1 MADIDPTL
9 MQTFL
14 EESEE
19 NLAIAEKHLL
29 DMESS
34 DQFTLDDISAIF
46 RAIHSFKGGSSFF
59 NLTTLVN
66 LLHVVESL
74 LSNLQNS
81 VFPPTK
87 EMFSAVLESLD
98 VARTM
103 LYSQDYGESTDITI
117 YVGKITQLNA
127 NGLNKNT
134 GFHLFEEDEEQGK
147 PTAQELPKAESI
159 TAKEPSPSK
168 KEEPKIEEKPETQA
182 NKNGR
187 TSNTV
192 SPESNIKTFEGEKK
206 QNITKNKAAN
216 VKISKNPNKKSNEK
230 EKESKNRRKENE
242 GRKSQQSSTV
252 RVKTELIDNILD
264 QVGEVI
270 LVRNQLAKKY
280 PDEDMVGALSQRIG
294 KLHNTILETRMQ
306 SVSTL
311 FEKFH
316 RVVRDLSLQLDKNI
330 VLHIDAG
337 EVELDRTI
345 LESFSDPMT
354 HLVRNAADHGLEP
367 TSERVHAGK
376 SPQGNLYL
384 SASQKGGKVEIEVE
398 DDGAGIDVENVRERA
413 VEKGLI
419 SEHMAEEMSESAI
432 MNLIMLPGFSTRLE
446 ASELSGRG
454 VGMDVV
460 KSSVE
465 DAGGALKV
473 FSRQGKGTKF
483 TASFPLT
490 LAIATALIVKA
501 KDQRFA
507 IPELM
512 VDEISTIRWS
522 QRDEVIK
529 ISEGQ
534 MFFKHRGVLIPTMLL
549 SDVLQINNSGVMQVD
564 KYMFKNVVLCKHNG
578 VPFSIIVDKI
588 LNIEDIAVKGL
599 PLLISD
605 CSMFSGL
612 TVLENGEVSMLL
624 DMSKIG
630 EDILS
635 KTATNVHDDEVNDLK
650 QTAGES
656 RKEQIIVFTNAEN
669 EYFGIHIDFLSEISS
684 IKSDEVE
691 KVGEAEFYKLH
702 GNHVPLIRIEDY
714 LPVSQPDNRNN
725 LLVFVSSTNFPIGI
739 IATKAIKVKHIGDD
753 LNSKLADRN
762 GVLSTIID
770 DGHMVTILDMYALFR
785 RRAPEHFKTFDN
797 IGKGVCV
804 LLVEDTS
811 FFIVLLNQYLTEAGF
826 EVIVAKDGVE
836 ALEQLHKEENQIKA
850 MISDIIMPKMDG
862 FELIERVR
870 RSKIKQ
876 IANIPSIAVT
886 AISEEEH
893 IARIKESGFD
903 ACISK
908 NEKDKLLSRL
918 YNMVFQDAET
928 IEIKKAS

>member
-1 MADIDPTL
+1 MVDIDPTL

-29 DMESS
+29 EMENS

-81 VFPPTK
+81 VFPPSK

-103 LYSQDYGESTDITI
+103 LYAQDYGESTDITL

-134 GFHLFEEDEEQGK
+134 GLHLFDEDEEQ
-147 PTAQELPKAESI
+147 S
-159 TAKEPSPSK
+159 EPAADPVNSDPEATEK
-168 KEEPKIEEKPETQA
+168 KVP
-182 NKNGR
+182 N
-187 TSNTV
+187 
-192 SPESNIKTFEGEKK
+192 ESNRHHLETSQVDASKISAFEGEKK
-206 QNITKNKAAN
+206 QSPTKPSTIKAPNTINK
-216 VKISKNPNKKSNEK
+216 SSEL
-230 EKESKNRRKENE
+230 EKESNNKRRDNE
-242 GRKSQQSSTV
+242 PRKSQQSSTV

-354 HLVRNAADHGLEP
+354 HLVRNAADHGLES
-367 TSERVHAGK
+367 TNERVHIGK

-398 DDGAGIDVENVRERA
+398 DDGAGIDVEKVRERA

-419 SEHMAEEMSESAI
+419 SDHMAEEMSESAC

-534 MFFKHRGVLIPTMLL
+534 MFFKHRGVLIPTVLL
-549 SDVLQINNSGVMQVD
+549 SDILQINNNGTSQID

-578 VPFSIIVDKI
+578 IPFSVIVDKI

-605 CSMFSGL
+605 CSVFSGL

-624 DMSKIG
+624 DISKVG

-635 KTATNVHDDEVNDLK
+635 RTATNVHEDEVNDLK

-669 EYFGIHIDFLSEISS
+669 EYFGIHIDFLSEISA
-684 IKSDEVE
+684 IKSEEVE
-691 KVGEAEFYKLH
+691 KVGDAEFYKLH

-714 LPVSQPDNRNN
+714 LPISVPEDRNN

-739 IATKAIKVKHIGDD
+739 IATKAIKVQHIGDD

-762 GVLSTIID
+762 GILSTIID

-785 RRAPEHFKTFDN
+785 RRAPEHFKSFEN

-811 FFIVLLNQYLTEAGF
+811 FFIVLLSQYLKEAGF

-836 ALEQLHKEENQIKA
+836 ALEKLHKEENQIKA

-893 IARIKESGFD
+893 ISRIKESGFD

-918 YNMVFQDAET
+918 YNLVIQDAET
-928 IEIKKAS
+928 IAIKKAS

>member
-1 MADIDPTL
+1 MVDIDPTL

-29 DMESS
+29 EMESS

-81 VFPPTK
+81 VFAPTK

-103 LYSQDYGESTDITI
+103 LYSQDYGETTDITA

-134 GFHLFEEDEEQGK
+134 GFHLFEEDEEQSEIQAPQQGGK
-147 PTAQELPKAESI
+147 AEPAPPKKSEEVPEPAKPKASPPPQ
-159 TAKEPSPSK
+159 ASASREPDVS
-168 KEEPKIEEKPETQA
+168 PKIKA
-182 NKNGR
+182 
-187 TSNTV
+187 V
-192 SPESNIKTFEGEKK
+192 AGEKS
-206 QNITKNKAAN
+206 QVPHKAKPAG
-216 VKISKNPNKKSNEK
+216 VKASKPSDPPEK
-230 EKESKNRRKENE
+230 EAKRKRKDNE
-242 GRKSQQSSTV
+242 PRKSQQSSTV

-367 TSERVHAGK
+367 TSERVHVGK

-398 DDGAGIDVENVRERA
+398 DDGAGIDVDRVRERA

-419 SEHMAEEMSESAI
+419 TESKAEEMSGSAV
-432 MNLIMLPGFSTRLE
+432 MNLIMLPGFSTRHE

-465 DAGGALKV
+465 DAGGTLKV

-501 KDQRFA
+501 KNQRFA

-529 ISEGQ
+529 VSEGQ

-549 SDVLQINNSGVMQVD
+549 SDVLQIDESGSAHVD

-578 VPFSIIVDKI
+578 IPFAIIVDKI

-605 CSMFSGL
+605 CHVFSGL

-624 DMSKIG
+624 DISKIG

-635 KTATNVHDDEVNDLK
+635 KTATNVHEDEVNDLK

-656 RKEQIIVFTNAEN
+656 RKEQIIIFTNADK

-684 IKSDEVE
+684 IKSTEVE
-691 KVGEAEFYKLH
+691 KVGDAEFYKLH

-714 LPVSQPDNRNN
+714 LPVSVPGNRNN

-739 IATKAIKVKHIGDD
+739 IATKAIKVKHIGDE

-762 GVLSTIID
+762 GTLSTIID
-770 DGHMVTILDMYALFR
+770 EGHMVTILDMYALFR
-785 RRAPEHFKTFDN
+785 RRAPEHFKSFEN

-811 FFIVLLNQYLTEAGF
+811 FFIVLLNQYLSEAGF
-826 EVIVAKDGVE
+826 ELIVARDGVE

-876 IANIPSIAVT
+876 IANVPAIAVT

-893 IARIKESGFD
+893 ISRIKESGFD

>member
-1 MADIDPTL
+1 MVDIDPTL

-29 DMESS
+29 EMEGS

-66 LLHVVESL
+66 LLHVIESL

-81 VFPPTK
+81 VFAPSK

-103 LYSQDYGESTDITI
+103 LYSPDYGESTDITA

-134 GFHLFEEDEEQGK
+134 GFHLFEEEEEQPASSSTQQSKSEPAPEKQAEEKVEKVSQASNVKKAPPVEDEK
-147 PTAQELPKAESI
+147 PTSPKVKALVSDKVPGPVKAKPANVKSSKAPISKALESGE
-159 TAKEPSPSK
+159 KEVK
-168 KEEPKIEEKPETQA
+168 RKRKEEP
-182 NKNGR
+182 R
-187 TSNTV
+187 
-192 SPESNIKTFEGEKK
+192 
-206 QNITKNKAAN
+206 KA
-216 VKISKNPNKKSNEK
+216 
-230 EKESKNRRKENE
+230 
-242 GRKSQQSSTV
+242 QQSSTV

-367 TSERVHAGK
+367 TSERVHVGK

-398 DDGAGIDVENVRERA
+398 DDGAGIDVDRVREKA

-419 SEHMAEEMSESAI
+419 TESKAEEMAESAV
-432 MNLIMLPGFSTRLE
+432 MNLIMLPGFSTRHE

-465 DAGGALKV
+465 DAGGTLKV

-501 KDQRFA
+501 KNQRFA

-549 SDVLQINNSGVMQVD
+549 SDVLQIENSDASQVD

-578 VPFSIIVDKI
+578 IPFSIIVDKI

-605 CSMFSGL
+605 CQVFSGL

-624 DMSKIG
+624 DISKIG

-635 KTATNVHDDEVNDLK
+635 RTATNVHEDEVNDLK

-656 RKEQIIVFTNAEN
+656 RKEQIIIFTNAEK

-684 IKSDEVE
+684 IKSEEVE

-714 LPVSQPDNRNN
+714 LPVSTPGNRNN
-725 LLVFVSSTNFPIGI
+725 LLVFVSSTAFPIGI
-739 IATKAIKVKHIGDD
+739 IATKAIKVKHIGDE

-762 GVLSTIID
+762 GILSTIID

-785 RRAPEHFKTFDN
+785 RRAPEHFKSFEN

-811 FFIVLLNQYLTEAGF
+811 FFIVLLTQYLSEAGF

-893 IARIKESGFD
+893 ISRVKDSGFD

-918 YNMVFQDAET
+918 YNMVFQDADT